1 MGLYDF
7 TKDIATNP
15 NAGVSSG
22 TGFDKQ
28 PLPIG
33 DYDFVVTE
41 SKERGYVAGLKGE
54 GSMKPENVAAYLHEH
69 PEIEVGTKLQVTAQ
83 ITGGEFAG
91 RKEWFTFL
99 IQPSSD
105 QTTGTTKYKSVDQM
119 VKMEQGKFMGLLR
132 RCNIQAINDA
142 NDLLG
147 ATFRVHAIL
156 SNDAKRNFWNLELK
170 PDEVVQ
176 RPGTA
181 VGTAPVK
188 TEEPPF

>member
-1 MGLYDF
+1 
-7 TKDIATNP
+7 
-15 NAGVSSG
+15 
-22 TGFDKQ
+22 
-28 PLPIG
+28 
-33 DYDFVVTE
+33 
-41 SKERGYVAGLKGE
+41 
-54 GSMKPENVAAYLHEH
+54 
-69 PEIEVGTKLQVTAQ
+69 LQVTAQ